1 MFENYFKITLRNIAK
16 YKGYSFI
23 NIAGLAIGMACCIL
37 ILLWVKDEL
46 SYDRY
51 HEKAERIYRLA
62 LSGNIGGSDYSTAAV
77 AAPTVTALVND
88 FPEVEQA
95 TRFYVPYSQADRFIR
110 YEDKTFKETRIAFAD
125 ANSFDIFTIPLI
137 DGSPVEA
144 LANPNSIII
153 SDVMA
158 TKYFCDDDPL
168 GKIISMDAIADF
180 KVTGVFKTIPAN
192 SHFHFDFIASL
203 SSIEESRDPWWLN
216 NLAFRTYILLREG
229 VDYNALEAKFPNM
242 IKKYIAPM
250 FKQLYGEDHEDL
262 TEMGMRLKYSLQPL
276 REIHLYSNLLME
288 FEPNG
293 DIRYIYVFSSI
304 ALFIL
309 LIACVN
315 FMNLSTAR
323 SANRAKEVGI
333 RKVVG
338 SERWQLILQFL
349 IESTFLSLI
358 ALAIALL
365 LVNFVIPYFNYLSG
379 KALTFFDLTNKTIF
393 SSLFIIMIAVGFI
406 AGSYPAF
413 FLSSFKPI
421 SVLKN
426 KFFKASGSL
435 SLRNVL
441 VLFQFAISII
451 LIFGTVIILQQLH
464 YIENKKLGFNKE
476 QVLIIHD
483 TRTLGSKVHT
493 FKQELL
499 QNPQVVSVSVTGFL
513 PVTSERLTS
522 GMYPD
527 GIYRENGTLIQA
539 WLVDFDYIKT
549 MGMET
554 IQGRN
559 FSTSFPSDSMAVIIN
574 EAAVKHFG
582 WDNPIGKR
590 IGDYTAPPNAV
601 MQDWTVIGVVK
612 DFHYESLRNQ
622 IGPLGLFIS
631 SSTNMVSVRL
641 NIKDFSNTIQWITE
655 KWQRFAQGQPFEYS
669 FLDARF
675 EQMYLNES
683 KLGKIFGIFA
693 VLAIFIGCLGL
704 FGLTVY
710 SAERRTKEIGIRKVV
725 GASISELVTLLA
737 KEYTKWVLLANLF
750 ALPIAYY
757 AMNKWLHNFAYRI
770 NLTIWPFVF
779 SGLAALVIS
788 LFTVSWQAIRAA
800 TVNPVEALHYE

>member
-1 MFENYFKITLRNIAK
+1 MFKNYFKIMLRNIAK
-16 YKGYSFI
+16 YKGYSVI

-37 ILLWVKDEL
+37 ILLWVKDEI

-51 HEKAERIYRLA
+51 HEKANRIYRLA
-62 LSGNIGGSDYSTAAV
+62 FSGNIGGSEYRTAAV
-77 AAPTVTALVND
+77 AAPTASALIND

-95 TRFYVPYSQADRFIR
+95 TRLYVPYRQADRFIR
-110 YEDKTFKETRIAFAD
+110 YEDKTFKETKIAFAD
-125 ANSFDIFTIPLI
+125 ANFFDIFTIHLT
-137 DGSPVEA
+137 DGSPKEA

-153 SDVMA
+153 SELMA
-158 TKYFCDDDPL
+158 TKYFSDEDPL
-168 GKIISMDAIADF
+168 GKIIGMDDVADF
-180 KVTGVFKTIPAN
+180 KVTGVFKTIPSN

-203 SSIEESRDPWWLN
+203 SSLEESRDPWWLN
-216 NLAFRTYILLREG
+216 NLAFRTYILLRGG
-229 VDYNALEAKFPNM
+229 VDYNVLEAKFPNM
-242 IKKYIAPM
+242 IKKYITPM
-250 FKQLYGEDHEDL
+250 FKQLYGEDHGDL
-262 TEMGMRLKYSLQPL
+262 TEIGMRLKYSLQPL
-276 REIHLYSNLLME
+276 REIHLHSNLLME

-323 SANRAKEVGI
+323 SANRVKEVGI

-338 SERWQLILQFL
+338 SAHWQLILQFL
-349 IESTFLSLI
+349 MESTFLSLV

-379 KALTFFDLTNKTIF
+379 KELTFFDLTNKTIF

-435 SLRNVL
+435 NLRNVL

-513 PVTSERLTS
+513 PVTSERLTD
-522 GMYPD
+522 GMHPD
-527 GIYRENGTLIQA
+527 GIYRENGTLIQR

-549 MGMET
+549 MGMEI

-559 FSTSFPSDSMAVIIN
+559 FSTSFRSDSTAVIIN
-574 EAAVKHFG
+574 ESAVKHFG

-601 MQDWTVIGVVK
+601 IQDWTVIGVVK

-622 IGPLGLFIS
+622 IAPLGLFIS
-631 SSTNMVSVRL
+631 SSTNMVSIRL
-641 NIKDFSNTIQWITE
+641 NIKDFSKTIQWIKE
-655 KWQRFAQGQPFEYS
+655 KWQRFTHGQPFEYS
-669 FLDARF
+669 FLDDRF

-683 KLGKIFGIFA
+683 KLGKIFGIFT
-693 VLAIFIGCLGL
+693 VLAIFIGCMGL

-710 SAERRTKEIGIRKVV
+710 SAEKRTKEIGIRKVL
-725 GASISELVTLLA
+725 GASISEMVVLLA
-737 KEYTKWVLLANLF
+737 KEYTKWILLANLF
-750 ALPIAYY
+750 ALPIAHY
-757 AMNKWLHNFAYRI
+757 AMNKWLQNFAYRI
-770 NLTIWPFVF
+770 AISWWMFFLAGMLALGIALLTVSYQSIK
-779 SGLAALVIS
+779 AAL
-788 LFTVSWQAIRAA
+788 A
-800 TVNPVEALHYE
+800 NPVESLRYE